1 MPSKS
6 STKKIK
12 IKKATIKR
20 KPRVKR
26 RTYIPLNTE
35 SAVAV
40 SLKNYRKLGDLNVKR
55 CKKTKKAQ
63 RGGFWPFTS
72 WGTDQKKTDDAS
84 TNKKGLKSEKLD
96 LVTCP
101 NPKGACNTL
110 DTQFDHK
117 INPTWETCI
126 TANSIKKHIIYI
138 TPNNVIIK
146 SVETIQIPEFL
157 VKLDVGPI
165 ISAKIKIEDKFV
177 ECFMFICGQ
186 WYVSLRLFTTV
197 IYNGPL
203 AFTAA
208 NRTFFRLSNKISFDV
223 DISNP
228 SIGSSLI
235 TFPKDSYTVSS
246 EQYTLQTSATD
257 TITLSPEF
265 FENISPENDPMAYNT
280 IVNFRNQ
287 KTIANEVKQE
297 IVLDVVEEGAETIFN
312 FAKDQAS

>member
-6 STKKIK
+6 YTKKT
-12 IKKATIKR
+12 KKKKSTIKR

-26 RTYIPLNTE
+26 RTNTPF
-35 SAVAV
+35 
-40 SLKNYRKLGDLNVKR
+40 LVKK

-72 WGTDQKKTDDAS
+72 WSGDQSKSDDAS
-84 TNKKGLKSEKLD
+84 TNKKGIKSEKLD
-96 LVTCP
+96 LATCP

-110 DTQFDHK
+110 DTQFNNK

-126 TANSIKKHIIYI
+126 TANSIKNHIIYI

-146 SVETIQIPEFL
+146 SVETIQIPQFL
-157 VKLDVGPI
+157 VKLNVGPI

-197 IYNGPL
+197 VYNGPL

-208 NRTFFRLSNKISFDV
+208 NRTFFRLLNKKNKINFEIDT
-223 DISNP
+223 SNP
-228 SIGSSLI
+228 SVGSSLI
-235 TFPKDSYTVSS
+235 TFPEHSYTVSS

-265 FENISPENDPMAYNT
+265 VENISPENDPMAYNT
-280 IVNFRNQ
+280 IVIFRDQ
-287 KTIANEVKQE
+287 KIIANEVKQE
-297 IVLDVVEEGAETIFN
+297 IVLDVVEEGVEEGAEALLN
-312 FAKDQAS
+312 FAKDQS